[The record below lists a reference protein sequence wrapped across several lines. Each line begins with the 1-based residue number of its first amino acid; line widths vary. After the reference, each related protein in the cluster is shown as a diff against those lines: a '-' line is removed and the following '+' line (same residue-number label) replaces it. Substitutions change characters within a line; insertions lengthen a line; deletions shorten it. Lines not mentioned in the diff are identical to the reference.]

1 MFDEGDLA
9 NHPLPKAANALQ
21 EILKDVVQ
29 WELKDWFNP
38 ARRWD
43 AEDDMRSGAG
53 KAIATFNKIGKHETT
68 TDRVATALPELD
80 LPVNNA
86 HRCCLTSDCTILLI
100 TQTLLSRHHRSR

>member
-21 EILKDVVQ
+21 EMLKDIVQ
-29 WELKDWFNP
+29 CELKDWFNP

-80 LPVNNA
+80 LLVDNA
-86 HRCCLTSDCTILLI
+86 HRCCLT
-100 TQTLLSRHHRSR
+100 